1 MARAIESST
10 AENAWR
16 HAVMRH
22 LEKEPFT
29 ADRFALYASYLHET
43 AYKPA
48 AFVYFFSRSRTLL
61 SSRIL
66 FAGLEKEPSHYCRA
80 LPDMLAESGAA
91 SLGISLCYPDGSISQ
106 ERIHL
111 LSRIVLFC
119 EMQKL
124 PFFEAILLC
133 GEDAV
138 PLCRACG
145 ETSLTVLHPKGS
157 GK

>member
-1 MARAIESST
+1 M
-10 AENAWR
+10 
-16 HAVMRH
+16 
-22 LEKEPFT
+22 
-29 ADRFALYASYLHET
+29 
-43 AYKPA
+43 
-48 AFVYFFSRSRTLL
+48 LL

-66 FAGLEKEPSHYCRA
+66 FAGLEKEPTHYCRD
-80 LPDMLAESGAA
+80 LPAMLAGSGAA
-91 SLGISLCYPDGSISQ
+91 SLGVSLCYPDGAISA
-106 ERIHL
+106 ERIRH

-119 EMQKL
+119 EMHKL

-145 ETSLTVLHPKGS
+145 GTSLTVLHPKGS